1 MYMIENFNNI
11 QKLYSKPSVQIPN
24 WIFRRLAESTKGKV
38 QRTNVKQSSFA
49 YAYVVTIAF
58 LYKYTHFVDLDNGT
72 YIQNKDI
79 KQILGY
85 DPSTKT
91 IDKVIKKNGILDEI
105 GLTCTTKNYPVTF
118 EYTTE
123 EINGFPIRE
132 FTTINMLTVDDVN
145 YSKYKEIVKNRNY
158 TVKEPTF
165 FFNNDGDV
173 GTLYNYNNTH
183 TITLEE
189 FMEFVYNDDLNNVD
203 FFLYGF
209 FKSKC
214 LGLNNDERGISQ
226 ALIISEIGLST
237 ETFHNHIK
245 VLEKKDYLSVE
256 RKRWRYDV
264 GEILE
269 PNIYVFKGVH

>member
-1 MYMIENFNNI
+1 MIENFNNI

-24 WIFRRLAESTKGKV
+24 WIFRSLAESTKGKV

-183 TITLEE
+183 TVTLEE
-189 FMEFVYNDDLNNVD
+189 FMEFVYSDDLDNVD
-203 FFLYGF
+203 FFLYSF

-214 LGLNNDERGISQ
+214 LGLRNDERGISQ

-245 VLEKKDYLSVE
+245 VLEKKGYLSVA

-264 GEILE
+264 GELLE
-269 PNIYVFKGVH
+269 PNVYEFKGVR

>member
-1 MYMIENFNNI
+1 MYMIDNFNNI
-11 QKLYSKPSVQIPN
+11 QKLYGNVSVQIPN
-24 WIFRRLAESTKGKV
+24 WIFRSLSESTKGKV

-58 LYKYTHFVDLDNGT
+58 LYKYAHFVDLENGT

-91 IDKVIKKNGILDEI
+91 IDKVIKKDGILDSI
-105 GLTCTTKNYPVTF
+105 GLTSTTKKYPVTF
-118 EYTTE
+118 EYTAE

-132 FTTINMLTVDDVN
+132 FTTIDMLTVDDVN

-165 FFNNDGDV
+165 FFDNQGDV

-183 TITLEE
+183 TITLQE
-189 FMEFVYNDDLNNVD
+189 FIEFVYNEDLDNVD

-214 LGLNNDERGISQ
+214 YGLNKNERGISQ
-226 ALIISEIGLST
+226 AIIISEIGLST

-245 VLEKKDYLSVE
+245 VLEKKRYLSVE
-256 RKRWRYDV
+256 RKKWRVDCGDV
-264 GEILE
+264 LE
-269 PNIYVFKGVH
+269 PNVYTFKGVH

>member
-189 FMEFVYNDDLNNVD
+189 FMEFAYNDDLNNVD